1 MKTFGT
7 QRRQGAKKKDNS
19 QDLSACASLRE
30 TSPSQSKR
38 RRFVRHSVGDAFD
51 AMLNEVLTEID
62 EQPEAFVHQPQI
74 GEHLLAV
81 DRVERCDRFHFH
93 EDAIIDDQIRTEP
106 FIERDPI
113 PYDWNRH
120 LSFDEVAVFAQVV
133 CEGNFVHDLEN
144 ARTKPALEP
153 AGSIDDACSDFIFFH
168 TPSLSFPVHAAKP
181 KITRRRQG
189 AKENDKS
196 PPLSAFA
203 SLRAFSRPDSQ
214 SGDDTATEVM
224 PAIK

>member
-7 QRRQGAKKKDNS
+7 QRRQGVKEKDKS
-19 QDLSACASLRE
+19 QNLSAFASLRGTSPSQSNLSAFAPLRE
-30 TSPSQSKR
+30 SSPSQSKR

-51 AMLNEVLTEID
+51 AMPDELLTEID

-81 DRVERCDRFHFH
+81 GRVERCDRFHVH

-120 LSFDEVAVFAQVV
+120 LSFDEVAVFAQFV

-144 ARTKPALEP
+144 AP
-153 AGSIDDACSDFIFFH
+153 
-168 TPSLSFPVHAAKP
+168 PS
-181 KITRRRQG
+181 
-189 AKENDKS
+189 
-196 PPLSAFA
+196 PLW
-203 SLRAFSRPDSQ
+203 SR
-214 SGDDTATEVM
+214 
-224 PAIK
+224 